1 MQECKGQKALPACCN
16 HRYYTAIIIIS
27 HYPLIIEVHKPCAQ
41 ILYRCTN
48 IYSHF
53 GQHVAHHSAA
63 VVLGNVGELGPGE
76 GVVEVVL
83 HLIVL
88 WKTQQIAVLHV
99 QQVLRL
105 GRGEGGRGG
114 GRGGERSH
122 ETNPPIYLAHETS
135 YFSLS
140 QPMLDSYAYSYVDR
154 IKRTGRTVISH
165 PGTSDVHGCSVG
177 GELCIRTPRGR
188 PVPSTTVS

>member
-16 HRYYTAIIIIS
+16 HGYYTAIIIIS
-27 HYPLIIEVHKPCAQ
+27 HSPLIEVHKPRAQ
-41 ILYRCTN
+41 ILYLCTN

-105 GRGEGGRGG
+105 GRGGG
-114 GRGGERSH
+114 GGWRE
-122 ETNPPIYLAHETS
+122 
-135 YFSLS
+135 
-140 QPMLDSYAYSYVDR
+140 
-154 IKRTGRTVISH
+154 
-165 PGTSDVHGCSVG
+165 
-177 GELCIRTPRGR
+177 RGR
-188 PVPSTTVS
+188 EIT